1 MYGPRFYY
9 FILSG
14 CNPHHFA
21 LLYRCCSMV
30 ERSIWS
36 DDHFS
41 IASNTSAY
49 LGAALAAS
57 ELIVGALSN
66 AFVRNT

>member
-1 MYGPRFYY
+1 
-9 FILSG
+9 
-14 CNPHHFA
+14 
-21 LLYRCCSMV
+21 MV
-30 ERSIWS
+30 EPSIWS

-49 LGAALAAS
+49 LGAPLRAAS

>member
-1 MYGPRFYY
+1 MYGDRP
-9 FILSG
+9 SVSSS
-14 CNPHHFA
+14 CNPHHLA
-21 LLYRCCSMV
+21 LLYHYCSMV
-30 ERSIWS
+30 EPSIWS